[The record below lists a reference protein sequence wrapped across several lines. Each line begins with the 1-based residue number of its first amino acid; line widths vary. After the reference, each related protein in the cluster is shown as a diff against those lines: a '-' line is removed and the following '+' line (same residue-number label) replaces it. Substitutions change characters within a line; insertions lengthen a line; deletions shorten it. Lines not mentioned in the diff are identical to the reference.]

1 MHPSCLAALLA
12 LTTCL
17 GLQAQDPPKAPE
29 RKIQGTTIV
38 SDRDPKVRIDLPPEA
53 RYVGA
58 DRWILYGVADC
69 EIQVFVEVD
78 ATNTVQR
85 LYWVQFEGY
94 IPSRPDAKYQ
104 YPFTQSTTIGGLQ
117 FDVRTRVGPNSGPT
131 RAGSDQEHVRTLLAA
146 KDYKLP
152 EAFMS
157 VRLVHLPDPE
167 KRKELMIIYA
177 EDLKTT
183 GGHSAADLSQGGKA
197 QDQLPALEKALLER
211 ARTRLKLTQ

>member
-1 MHPSCLAALLA
+1 MNPSCLTAVLV
-12 LTTCL
+12 LTTAL
-17 GLQAQDPPKAPE
+17 FLQAQDPPKAPE
-29 RKIQGTTIV
+29 RKIQGTTII
-38 SDRDPKVRIDLPPEA
+38 SDRDPKIRIDLPAEA

-69 EIQVFVEVD
+69 EIQVFAEVD

-85 LYWVQFEGY
+85 LYWIQFEGY

-104 YPFTQSTTIGGLQ
+104 YPFTQSTTISGLL
-117 FDVRTRVGPNSGPT
+117 FDVRTRVGPNSGPS

-146 KDYKLP
+146 KNYKLP

-157 VRLVHLPDPE
+157 VRLVHLPDSE

-183 GGHSAADLSQGGKA
+183 GHSAADLSQGGKA

-211 ARTRLKLTQ
+211 AKTRIKLTQ